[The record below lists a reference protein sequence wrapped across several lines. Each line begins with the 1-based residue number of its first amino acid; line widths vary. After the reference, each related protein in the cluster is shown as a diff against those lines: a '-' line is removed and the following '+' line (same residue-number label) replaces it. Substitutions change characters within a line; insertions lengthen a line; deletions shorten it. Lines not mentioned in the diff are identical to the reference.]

1 MNTISKIFSKLMEWA
16 NSFYNYFGIDGLL
29 HMFLCYISVS
39 ILDLVFPLWIAVVI
53 VAILGLEKELIY
65 DLYLGKGEC
74 SKKDLMAD
82 FIGIILACI

>member
-16 NSFYNYFGIDGLL
+16 RSFYNYFGMDGLL
-29 HMFLCYISVS
+29 HMFLSFLAVS
-39 ILDLVFPLWIAVVI
+39 ILDLVFPLWIPIVI
-53 VAILGLEKELIY
+53 TTILGLGKELIY
-65 DLYLGKGEC
+65 DLYLEKGEC